1 MAQGQRIRLAMD
13 VDGNSSFYRTHKM
26 DLLSAANNVE
36 KGSHRLHRVCNQSRG
51 DRHNIFRQRF
61 WNNIKLRGDSD
72 KTRLELRGD
81 REHTSNFKT
90 MTHARNAS
98 LVTRRNAA
106 RNKTSQNK
114 ARRNNNPETIRK
126 TMTIHDN
133 ECRARQNS
141 TTKTNNNKQHMCT
154 RNLPNQNRKHE
165 CQTSMWHGEKM
176 PQW

>member
-1 MAQGQRIRLAMD
+1 
-13 VDGNSSFYRTHKM
+13 M

-36 KGSHRLHRVCNQSRG
+36 KGCRWLHRVGNQSRG
-51 DRHNIFRQRF
+51 DRHDIFRQRCVRQGHAESAWF

-81 REHTSNFKT
+81 REQTSNFKT

-133 ECRARQNS
+133 ECRAWQCS

-165 CQTSMWHGEKM
+165 CQTSMWHGEQKT